1 MTTEEYLQTPETVLP
16 QELAYGEWRVAD
28 SPSVS
33 HQRVVLE
40 LMLALVAF
48 VRQEQLGEV
57 LIAPMDVILD
67 FDNALVVQPDLL
79 FVSNERR
86 DIISDRIH
94 GAPDLAIE
102 VLSPHP
108 RIGRLDERVGW
119 FAKYGVRECWLV
131 NSEEKNVAVL
141 SLSNAGVRARTLH
154 RGAQPIASEV
164 MKGLSLTPLQI
175 FGYDRS

>member
-1 MTTEEYLQTPETVLP
+1 MTTEEYLQTPETLVP

-33 HQRVVLE
+33 HQRIVLE

-48 VRQEQLGEV
+48 VREEQLGEV

-86 DIISDRIH
+86 DIISDRIY
-94 GAPDLAIE
+94 GAPDLVIE

-131 NSEEKNVAVL
+131 NEEQKNIAVL
-141 SLSNAGVRARTLH
+141 SLSTTGVTGRTLH
-154 RGAQPIASEV
+154 KGSQRIATELL
-164 MKGLSLTPLQI
+164 KGLPLTPLQI
-175 FGYDRS
+175 FGYERS

>member
-16 QELAYGEWRVAD
+16 RELAYGELRVAD

-40 LMLALVAF
+40 LMLALVPF
-48 VRQEQLGEV
+48 VRQKQLGEV

-86 DIISDRIH
+86 HIIGDRIY
-94 GAPDLAIE
+94 GAPDLTIE

-108 RIGRLDERVGW
+108 RIGRLDERVAW
-119 FAKYGVRECWLV
+119 FAQFGVNECWLV
-131 NSEEKNVAVL
+131 NTEQKNIAVL
-141 SLSNAGVRARTLH
+141 SLASGGVTARSLH
-154 RGAQPIASEV
+154 RNGDPIRSDVFEEIR
-164 MKGLSLTPLQI
+164 LRPLQI